1 MTERLY
7 SRRNRWFTTVVAGT
21 ALLAILSAG
30 VGFVALPLLQ
40 TDLRLP
46 GIWDAI
52 CSAAGL
58 VQRGPAAVTVA
69 AGVQTSDVVVT
80 PRMMGGLDASAVG
93 RGATLA
99 LACTSC
105 HGTRGLSKADSPNLA
120 GQYAPAVYKQLRD
133 YQSGARTNAV
143 MGPRVAAL
151 SDRDMRDLAA
161 YYAYLPRLPGYHPEV
176 GSSAVPDVVVH
187 GAPMRNIAPCATCHG
202 GIDNKAGS
210 AWLEGQSP
218 VYLRAQ
224 LQAFVSGTRHNDI
237 SQQMRNVARG
247 MTPTEID
254 QSAAYY
260 SSRPGSLGQLE

>member
-1 MTERLY
+1 MSERLC
-7 SRRNRWFTTVVAGT
+7 SLRNRWFTSVVAGT
-21 ALLAILSAG
+21 ALLALMSAG

-40 TDLRLP
+40 TELRLP

-58 VQRGPAAVTVA
+58 VRRGPATVTA
-69 AGVQTSDVVVT
+69 ATGVQTSEVVVT
-80 PRMMGGLDASAVG
+80 PRMMGALDASAIG

-99 LACTSC
+99 LGCTSC
-105 HGTRGLSKADSPNLA
+105 HGARGLSEADSPNLA

-133 YQSGARTNAV
+133 YQSGTRTNAV

-176 GSSAVPDVVVH
+176 GSPAVPDVVVH

-202 GIDNKAGS
+202 GINTKAGS

-218 VYLRAQ
+218 VYLRVQ

-247 MTPTEID
+247 MTPAEVD
-254 QSAAYY
+254 QAAAYY
-260 SSRPGSLGQLE
+260 ASQPSPLGPLE

>member
-7 SRRNRWFTTVVAGT
+7 SLRNRWFTTVVAST
-21 ALLAILSAG
+21 ALLVLVSAG
-30 VGFVALPLLQ
+30 VGFVALPLLR

-46 GIWDAI
+46 DVWDAI

-58 VQRGPAAVTVA
+58 VRRGPAAVTVTSS
-69 AGVQTSDVVVT
+69 VRTSDVVVT
-80 PRMMGGLDASAVG
+80 PRMMGGLDPTAIG

-99 LACTSC
+99 MSCTSC
-105 HGTRGLSKADSPNLA
+105 HGSRGLSEADSPNLA
-120 GQYAPAVYKQLRD
+120 GQYAPAIYKQLRD
-133 YQSGARTNAV
+133 YRSGARTNAV

-176 GSSAVPDVVVH
+176 GSPPIPDIVVH

-202 GIDNKAGS
+202 GISDKAGS

-237 SQQMRNVARG
+237 SEQMRNVARG
-247 MTPTEID
+247 MKPDEID
-254 QSAAYY
+254 QAAAYY
-260 SSRPGSLGQLE
+260 ASQPSTTGRPE